1 MFSGFPHTLRRYGF
15 DTDVRVLMELYR
27 TMEIGLITNLGSLFD
42 IGQHLICK
50 SRREIA
56 PYTLAFWDHFLEIDP
71 TNHNSIDDA
80 IRNSSAFEHW
90 LSQKL
95 ETGKIAGEFDY
106 EKLIDEFLNETLQSD
121 LQANIQQ
128 ELDARKHLDKDN
140 QDLSD
145 RVNNTPPGPAQTSDK
160 MVDYSKI
167 SLEELME
174 RMKRVMEQQKTA
186 HSGGGHWIGSHGF
199 SPYGHSGQG
208 LNGIRVGGPAHA
220 GTARKVLGDPSF
232 YPIDLDAPITDNNMD
247 AALQAL
253 RNIEDMHPDRKLNV
267 KRTVEETGRNA
278 GIVIPHFLR
287 EQQDRTQVLLL
298 LDNGGNSMWVHAQKV
313 QTLFA
318 KIKRRFP
325 QDLKTFYF
333 HNAVYD
339 QVYEDEARRK
349 PVTLRRIMEN
359 SPDYRVF
366 IVGDA
371 YMALHELLSPFG
383 SIEFR
388 EESSTPS
395 LTNLKTLHEHFP
407 YVVWINPTPKQY
419 WNRTVAP
426 YVQKVFKMEPL
437 TINGILEAAK
447 YMNGIKHF

>member
-1 MFSGFPHTLRRYGF
+1 MFSGFPQTLRRYGV
-15 DTDVRVLMELYR
+15 DSDVRVLMELYQ

-56 PYTLAFWDHFLEIDP
+56 PYTLAFWDHFLGIDS
-71 TNHNSIDDA
+71 TKYNSIDDA
-80 IRNSSAFEHW
+80 IRNSSTFENW

-95 ETGKIAGEFDY
+95 ETRKIAGEFDY
-106 EKLIDEFLNETLQSD
+106 EKLINEFLNETLQSD
-121 LQANIQQ
+121 LQSNIQK
-128 ELDARKHLDKDN
+128 ELDARKFIDEDN
-140 QDLSD
+140 PDLSD
-145 RVNNTPPGPAQTSDK
+145 REQKGSPEPPQGGDK
-160 MVDYSKI
+160 MVNYSKI

-174 RMKRVMEQQKTA
+174 RMKRVTEQQKTE

-199 SPYGHSGQG
+199 SPYGHSGRG
-208 LNGIRVGGPAHA
+208 LNGIRVGGAAHA
-220 GTARKVLGDPSF
+220 GTARKVLCDPSF

-247 AALQAL
+247 AALQAI
-253 RNIEDMHPDRKLNV
+253 RNIEDIQPNRKLNV
-267 KRTVEETGRNA
+267 KRIVEEIGRNA
-278 GIVIPHFLR
+278 GIIIPYFLQ
-287 EQQDRTQVLLL
+287 EQQDRTKVLLL

-318 KIKRRFP
+318 KINRRFP
-325 QDLKTFYF
+325 QDLKTYYF
-333 HNAVYD
+333 HNAIYD
-339 QVYEDEARRK
+339 QVYVDEARRE
-349 PVTLRRIMEN
+349 PLTLEKVMEN

-371 YMALHELLSPFG
+371 YMAPHEMLSPFG

-388 EESSTPS
+388 EESSIPS
-395 LTNLKTLHEHFP
+395 LANLKTLHEHFP
-407 YVVWINPTPKQY
+407 YVVWLNPTPKQY
-419 WNRTVAP
+419 WSRTVAP
-426 YVQKVFKMEPL
+426 YVQKVLKMEPL

>member
-1 MFSGFPHTLRRYGF
+1 MFSGFPQTLRRYGF
-15 DTDVRVLMELYR
+15 DSDVRVLMELYHI
-27 TMEIGLITNLGSLFD
+27 MEIGLITNLGSLFD

-56 PYTLAFWDHFLEIDP
+56 PYTLAFWHHFLGIDS
-71 TNHNSIDDA
+71 TNYNSIDDA
-80 IRNSSAFEHW
+80 IRHSSAFEHW

-95 ETGKIAGEFDY
+95 ETRKIAGEFDY

-121 LQANIQQ
+121 LQANIQK
-128 ELDARKHLDKDN
+128 ELDARKFIDEDN
-140 QDLSD
+140 PDLHD
-145 RVNNTPPGPAQTSDK
+145 REQKGPQGPPQVGDK

-167 SLEELME
+167 SLEKLIE
-174 RMKRVMEQQKTA
+174 RMKRVTEQQKTE

-199 SPYGHSGQG
+199 SPYGHSGKG
-208 LNGIRVGGPAHA
+208 LNGIKVGGVAHA

-247 AALQAL
+247 AALQAM

-267 KRTVEETGRNA
+267 KRTVEETGRNV
-278 GIVIPHFLR
+278 GIVIPHFLK
-287 EQQDRTQVLLL
+287 EQQDRTKVLLL

-318 KIKRRFP
+318 KINRRFP
-325 QDLKTFYF
+325 QDLKTYYF

-339 QVYEDEARRK
+339 QVYEDVARRK
-349 PVTLRRIMEN
+349 PLTLRKVMEN

-371 YMALHELLSPFG
+371 YMAPHEMLSPFG

-395 LTNLKTLHEHFP
+395 LENLKTLHEHFP

-426 YVQKVFKMEPL
+426 YVQKVLKMEPL
-437 TINGILEAAK
+437 TINGILKATK
-447 YMNGIKHF
+447 YMNSIKHF